1 MKIKLFNWSNI
12 ETLEDQVNE
21 YLSSIRNEDIVSI
34 KMSESDN
41 YNTIMVVTKS

>member
-21 YLSSIRNEDIVSI
+21 YLSSICDEDIVSI

>member
-21 YLSSIRNEDIVSI
+21 YLSSIRDEDIVSI